1 MCMSLKICHILPSV
15 CRSAVLNVC
24 LPISV
29 CACVMLPWWPLSNC
43 MAEKHKVQKWWRELH
58 KWHSGARAP
67 VFTLLQANT
76 GKQIWGEE
84 SERWRDRDRK
94 TVWTYV
100 CVSLGELEKAF
111 FSWQNLLS
119 INIAWNRLQR
129 EMRGVICVN
138 VNSFVPVLIAGLNHG
153 WKVISSTKTC
163 NSDVDN
169 ICKTKKKKKAITSR
183 RSWRNNHLLIKD
195 EHVNMLSK

>member
-1 MCMSLKICHILPSV
+1 MCV
-15 CRSAVLNVC
+15 CPYQFVHVWCSHDGHWAIAWQRNTRSRNGKENYINGTVV
-24 LPISV
+24 PE
-29 CACVMLPWWPLSNC
+29 P
-43 MAEKHKVQKWWRELH
+43 
-58 KWHSGARAP
+58 P

-111 FSWQNLLS
+111 FSWQKLLS